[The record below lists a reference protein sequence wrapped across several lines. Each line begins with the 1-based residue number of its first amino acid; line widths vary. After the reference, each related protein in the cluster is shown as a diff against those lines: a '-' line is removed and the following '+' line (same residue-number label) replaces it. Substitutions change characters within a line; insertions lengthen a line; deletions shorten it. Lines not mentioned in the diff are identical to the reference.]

1 MRSGKWEVGSG
12 KWEVR
17 SEKIKDIVAP
27 FLKVESSEITEETII
42 DKTAIRMSILLRRM
56 YATLAKEG
64 FKISSP
70 NNIRTFGELLNVL
83 DLNETDPPG
92 KINEIK
98 PAVGNWQPA
107 TSFLVGIDTEDIK
120 NMPDTDDFREDA
132 FYKQNYSQNEIA
144 YCILQN
150 NPLASFAGKFSA
162 KEAIVKAD
170 TSYRDTPFSKIE
182 ILNDSDGRPYF
193 NDFVISISHT
203 ENHAVA
209 VAIKPSLKLV
219 AGMDQTPADLFSIT
233 ECQYPQTGG
242 EKRRINRTALFALF
256 ISLISLSIAI
266 WDKI

>member
-1 MRSGKWEVGSG
+1 M
-12 KWEVR
+12 R

-83 DLNETDPPG
+83 DFNETEPPG

-98 PAVGNWQPA
+98 PAVGSWQPA

-120 NMPDTDDFREDA
+120 NMPEPDDFREDA

-219 AGMDQTPADLFSIT
+219 AGMDQTPADLFNIESSIT
-233 ECQYPQTGG
+233 ERQHPQTEG
-242 EKRRINRTALFALF
+242 EKRINRTALFALF
-256 ISLISLSIAI
+256 ISLISLSIAM